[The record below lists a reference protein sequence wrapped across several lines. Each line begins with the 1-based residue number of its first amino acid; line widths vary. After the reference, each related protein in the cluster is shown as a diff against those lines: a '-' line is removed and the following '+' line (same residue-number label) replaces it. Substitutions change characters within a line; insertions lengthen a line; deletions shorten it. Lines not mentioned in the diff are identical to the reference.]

1 MWTGKEI
8 IKEIVMKY
16 KLIDKND
23 NCVLVQNTETQVYKV
38 IDIENDVISM
48 TKEYDHALNA
58 FNSYDIE
65 KVRKAKRKALEDW
78 LKINTG
84 FKA

>member
-1 MWTGKEI
+1 
-8 IKEIVMKY
+8 MKY
-16 KLIDKND
+16 KLVDKND

-48 TKEYDHALNA
+48 TKEYDHAINT

-65 KVRKAKRKALEDW
+65 KVREAKRKVLEDW